1 MNICADP
8 STTTSRFLD
17 EKNHIQ
23 EGRSMLLEA
32 TKNKLKELK
41 LEAMIEAWEA
51 HSGNPQMLG
60 LSFDERLGLLVDAQH
75 LSVHNKRI
83 HRARKEAKLRLHTA
97 TMEEVE
103 ISESRNL
110 SRAQLAQL
118 GECQYIQQN
127 LAVLI
132 TGATG
137 TGKTFLSCAL
147 GEQACR
153 KGFRVQYVRL
163 PRLLEELQLAH
174 ADGTYARLLGRLLR
188 NELLI
193 LDDWG
198 LGALTEAQSRDVL
211 EVLEDREG
219 RRSTV
224 VSSQLPVEHWHKW
237 LCEPTVADA
246 ILDRLVHRS
255 YRLVLKGP
263 SRRKGSE
270 PKNQNP

>member
-1 MNICADP
+1 M
-8 STTTSRFLD
+8 
-17 EKNHIQ
+17 
-23 EGRSMLLEA
+23 EA
-32 TKNKLKELK
+32 
-41 LEAMIEAWEA
+41 I
-51 HSGNPQMLG
+51 
-60 LSFDERLGLLVDAQH
+60 
-75 LSVHNKRI
+75 
-83 HRARKEAKLRLHTA
+83 
-97 TMEEVE
+97 E

-118 GECQYIQQN
+118 GSCQYIEQN

-188 NELLI
+188 NDLLI